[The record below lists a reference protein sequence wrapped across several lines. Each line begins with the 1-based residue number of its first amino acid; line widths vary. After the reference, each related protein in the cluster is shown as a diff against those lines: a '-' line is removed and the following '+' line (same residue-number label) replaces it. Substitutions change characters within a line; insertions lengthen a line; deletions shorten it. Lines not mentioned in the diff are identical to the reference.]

1 MTEPVTFFDDRR
13 AAATSGISVKL
24 DLLHAD
30 VGDMK
35 EAIKTLATAINRL
48 AVVEERLGNT
58 SQALERAF
66 VALEKVEA
74 RLAALEQ
81 TAVTSKQTNAWVDK
95 ALWALAAAAAMYIAK
110 KVGLVT

>member
-1 MTEPVTFFDDRR
+1 MTEPITFFEDRR
-13 AAATSGISVKL
+13 NASGIAVKL

-66 VALEKVEA
+66 VALDKVETRIA
-74 RLAALEQ
+74 LLEQ
-81 TAVTSKQTNAWVDK
+81 KAVTSAQTSGWVEK
-95 ALWALAAAAAMYIAK
+95 GLWAAAAAAVMYVAK
-110 KVGLVT
+110 KVGLIT

>member
-1 MTEPVTFFDDRR
+1 MTEQITFDDRR
-13 AAATSGISVKL
+13 KTGTDGIAIKL

-66 VALEKVEA
+66 VALEKVEN
-74 RLAALEQ
+74 RLSELEKA
-81 TAVTSKQTNAWVDK
+81 AVTTDQTKAWVDK
-95 ALWALAAAAAMYIAK
+95 ALWAAAAAACMYVAK
-110 KVGLVT
+110 KVGLIT

>member
-1 MTEPVTFFDDRR
+1 MSGPIIDRR
-13 AAATSGISVKL
+13 ATTGIEVKL
-24 DLLHAD
+24 ELLHTD

-35 EAIKTLATAINRL
+35 DAIKTLATAINRL

-74 RLAALEQ
+74 RLALLESQ
-81 TAVTSKQTNAWVDK
+81 QVTNKQTNAWAEK
-95 ALWALAAAAAMYIAK
+95 GLWAAAAAAAMYVAK
-110 KVGLVT
+110 KVGLIT